1 MTAPQDGW
9 TEKAQSRAGPIS
21 PELLKLWE
29 ALARNDDCISM
40 FTSDDIR
47 LMLGEIRRLDKV
59 VYFFTP
65 DENAINRHRLTTLD
79 DLPCVK
85 NTIPPT

>member
-1 MTAPQDGW
+1 MTAQAVGCN
-9 TEKAQSRAGPIS
+9 EGEASRAGPIS

-29 ALARNDDCISM
+29 ALARNEDCISM
-40 FTSDDIR
+40 FTSNDIR
-47 LMLGEIRRLDKV
+47 LMLAEIRRLDKA

-85 NTIPPT
+85 ITILPT